1 MEKVES
7 FMAEVRRYVV
17 ARKTEIY
24 ELGTLQL
31 QSVSREHASPSANPY
46 PYP

>member
-1 MEKVES
+1 MQSSRDYLHATALVTMEKVES

-24 ELGTLQL
+24 EL
-31 QSVSREHASPSANPY
+31 
-46 PYP
+46 